1 MPPHVVLMTVPVGL
15 DHPSSSAPVARA
27 VPAELDPAEDL
38 VPVVEMQLVPAVAV
52 PVLVA
57 ADAVPV
63 AEQQELSVAVV
74 QRADRESRSAPS
86 AKNMKCAKPP
96 VLAAY
101 RSLVETAKL

>member
-1 MPPHVVLMTVPVGL
+1 MTVPAGQEP
-15 DHPSSSAPVARA
+15 PSSSAPAAQAVLADLDLVLVA
-27 VPAELDPAEDL
+27 PAEDRVL
-38 VPVVEMQLVPAVAV
+38 VVEAQLVPAVAV

-63 AEQQELSVAVV
+63 VEQQEPLVAGVL
-74 QRADRESRSAPS
+74 RADRESRSALS

-101 RSLVETAKL
+101 RSLVAMARQ